1 MTNNKN
7 KKREIS
13 LNLIKNIKL
22 HDAGV
27 KRKSFH
33 DTPSCS
39 SSVDRINYPSL
50 YLNVKQAPGLENHE
64 VEESVTLVIEG
75 KIVSHSKNERR
86 GEDGKETFDIE
97 IRKIGVSPKKK
108 EKEDE

>member
-1 MTNNKN
+1 MTNNEN

-27 KRKSFH
+27 KRKRIS
-33 DTPSCS
+33 DMPTVS
-39 SSVDRINYPSL
+39 SSIDRVDYPSL
-50 YLNVKQAPGLENHE
+50 YLNAKQAPGLNNYE
-64 VEESVTLVIEG
+64 VEENVTLVIEG

-86 GEDGKETFDIE
+86 GEDGKEAFDIE
-97 IRKIGVSPKKK
+97 IRKIGVSSKKK
-108 EKEDE
+108 ED